1 MEACN
6 GAGGPMCVVEVVAD
20 DVVGMDEEEEEEE
33 PLLSLWCVPPQ
44 IHLPSV

>member
-1 MEACN
+1 
-6 GAGGPMCVVEVVAD
+6 MCVVEVVVD
-20 DVVGMDEEEEEEE
+20 DVVGVDEEEEE

>member
-1 MEACN
+1 M
-6 GAGGPMCVVEVVAD
+6 VVDEDDAD
-20 DVVGMDEEEEEEE
+20 ADVGVDEEAEEEEE